1 VVCGT
6 QTMERGFNV
15 LPPRFL
21 SPRTETK
28 WPGPNTDHGRG
39 IKKKV
44 KWKKMLNTKNLNF
57 SYKYQDFF
65 IYVGL
70 LLWIAIS
77 NTYTLSTHIWSTY
90 AICIFALGFCL
101 LPVLVFSFVKS
112 RLKNTLNKKNYAIY
126 WCICYFVLLPIFTF
140 IAFKFNI
147 GKLEDSVFISA
158 ALAAISLELMLIANQ
173 YYQKKVQHIK
183 WIKKIGL
190 ENAVL
195 ITIILLA
202 ATISVMAVSSLEN
215 PIYQRKGFRLVG
227 FEFDAKMLLYNFGT
241 FLAFFSQFLI
251 MYLCGYLL
259 FFINSRFLV
268 SKILK
273 EKGLLIYLLTLSA
286 SIAILYPIL
295 AQILISLPINT
306 VFGRSIFVAN
316 PFEPEN
322 AFGAFAIML
331 ISLPV
336 VLALQWGKQNN
347 RILTLEKEK
356 SQNELDLLKQQ
367 LNPHFFFNTL
377 NNLYA
382 LSLQKSD
389 KTPDSILQ
397 LSELMRYT
405 IYKGQ
410 EKTVKLSQELDY
422 IENYIQLQQI
432 RLWKTLHFEFD
443 KQVENDQ
450 IDIAPLLL
458 IVFIENAFK
467 HGIEPAEDAATLKL
481 SLVSNHHS
489 LTFSCENSSDPEEI
503 RQTQGIGI
511 DNLKKRLELLYPNRY
526 TLHIQSID
534 NIFKAKLKLQL
545 A

>member
-1 VVCGT
+1 
-6 QTMERGFNV
+6 MR
-15 LPPRFL
+15 
-21 SPRTETK
+21 
-28 WPGPNTDHGRG
+28 
-39 IKKKV
+39 I
-44 KWKKMLNTKNLNF
+44 TKNF
-57 SYKYQDFF
+57 SYNYKYQDFF
-65 IYVGL
+65 IVIGL
-70 LLWIAIS
+70 LLWIAIF
-77 NTYTLSTHIWSTY
+77 NTYTLATNIWLGY
-90 AICIFALGFCL
+90 AISILAVGFCL
-101 LPVLVFSFVKS
+101 LPVLVFSFIKS
-112 RLKNTLNKKNYAIY
+112 RLKNTLSKKQYTIY
-126 WCICYFVLLPIFTF
+126 QGMCYFILLPIFTD
-140 IAFKFNI
+140 IASYLKI
-147 GKLEDSVFISA
+147 GELDSSVFIST
-158 ALAAISLELMLIANQ
+158 ALAAQALELMLIANR
-173 YYQKKVQHIK
+173 YYQKKVQHVK

-202 ATISVMAVSSLEN
+202 ATISVMAVSSLDN
-215 PIYQRKGFRLVG
+215 PIYQRNGFRLVG
-227 FEFDAKMLLYNFGT
+227 FEFNIEKLLYNFGT
-241 FLAFFSQFLI
+241 FLGFFSQFLI
-251 MYLCGYLL
+251 MYLCGYVL
-259 FFINSRFLV
+259 FLINSRLLV

-286 SIAILYPIL
+286 TVAILYPLL
-295 AQILISLPINT
+295 AQLLISLPINT

-316 PFEPEN
+316 PFELEN

-347 RILTLEKEK
+347 KILTLEKEK

-389 KTPDSILQ
+389 KTAESILQ

-422 IENYIQLQQI
+422 IEDYIQLQQI
-432 RLWKTLHFEFD
+432 RLRKTLHFEFE
-443 KQVENDQ
+443 KHIANDQ

-467 HGIEPAEDAATLKL
+467 HGIEPAEDAAILKL
-481 SLVSNHHS
+481 LITCNDRE
-489 LTFSCENSSDPEEI
+489 LTFSCENSFDPEEI
-503 RQTQGIGI
+503 NQTRGIGL
-511 DNLKKRLELLYPNRY
+511 DNLRKRLELLYPNHY
-526 TLHIQSID
+526 TLHIQPIG
-534 NIFKAKLKLQL
+534 NIFKAELKLKLI
-545 A
+545 

>member
-1 VVCGT
+1 
-6 QTMERGFNV
+6 M
-15 LPPRFL
+15 FL
-21 SPRTETK
+21 K
-28 WPGPNTDHGRG
+28 NANNGK
-39 IKKKV
+39 IKQ
-44 KWKKMLNTKNLNF
+44 KMLNTKNLNF
-57 SYKYQDFF
+57 GYRYQDFF
-65 IYVGL
+65 INVGL
-70 LLWIAIS
+70 VLWIAILNTHSLSS
-77 NTYTLSTHIWSTY
+77 NIWSTY
-90 AICIFALGFCL
+90 VSCILALGFCL
-101 LPVLVFSFVKS
+101 LPVLIFTFTKLQLKS
-112 RLKNTLNKKNYAIY
+112 SSSKKQYVIY
-126 WCICYFVLLPIFTF
+126 WCIVYLVLLPFFTF
-140 IAFKFNI
+140 IASSFSI
-147 GKLEDSVFISA
+147 GKLKDSAFVST
-158 ALAAISLELMLIANQ
+158 ALAAIALELILIANR
-173 YYQKKVQHIK
+173 YYQKKVQHIR

-227 FEFDAKMLLYNFGT
+227 FEFDAKMLIHNFGT
-241 FLAFFSQFLI
+241 FLSFFSQFLI

-268 SKILK
+268 SRILK
-273 EKGLLIYLLTLSA
+273 EKGLLIYFLTLSA
-286 SIAILYPIL
+286 TVALLYPLL
-295 AQILISLPINT
+295 AQVLISLPINT
-306 VFGRSIFVAN
+306 VFGRDIFVAN
-316 PFEPEN
+316 PFELEN

-347 RILTLEKEK
+347 RILALEKEK

-382 LSLQKSD
+382 LSLQKSE
-389 KTPDSILQ
+389 KTPESILQ

-422 IENYIQLQQI
+422 IEGYIQLQQI
-432 RLWKTLHFEFD
+432 RLHKTLLFEFD
-443 KQVENDQ
+443 KQIDNDQ

-467 HGIEPAEDAATLKL
+467 HGIEPAEDAATLKISIISNDNSL
-481 SLVSNHHS
+481 SF
-489 LTFSCENSSDPEEI
+489 TCENSFDPEEI
-503 RQTQGIGI
+503 QEIRGIGI
-511 DNLKKRLELLYPNRY
+511 DNLKKRLELIYPNRY
-526 TLHIQSID
+526 TLHISSIGP
-534 NIFKAKLKLQL
+534 IFKAKLNIRI

>member
-1 VVCGT
+1 
-6 QTMERGFNV
+6 M
-15 LPPRFL
+15 P
-21 SPRTETK
+21 S
-28 WPGPNTDHGRG
+28 
-39 IKKKV
+39 
-44 KWKKMLNTKNLNF
+44 TKNF
-57 SYKYQDFF
+57 SYNYKYQDFF
-65 IYVGL
+65 IFLGL
-70 LLWIAIS
+70 LLWIAIF
-77 NTYTLSTHIWSTY
+77 NTYNLTSKIWLNY
-90 AICIFALGFCL
+90 ASCILALGFCL
-101 LPVLVFSFVKS
+101 LPVLVFSFLKV
-112 RLKNTLNKKNYAIY
+112 RLKNILTRNRYIAQ
-126 WCICYFVLLPIFTF
+126 WCTCFFILLPLFTDVAF
-140 IAFKFNI
+140 YLQIA
-147 GKLEDSVFISA
+147 KLDHTVFIST
-158 ALAAISLELMLIANQ
+158 ALAAITLEIMLIANQ

-227 FEFDAKMLLYNFGT
+227 FEFDIKMLLHNFGT

-273 EKGLLIYLLTLSA
+273 EKGLLMYLLTLSA
-286 SIAILYPIL
+286 IVALLYPLL

-316 PFEPEN
+316 PFEFEN

-347 RILTLEKEK
+347 KILALEKEK

-389 KTPDSILQ
+389 KTPESILQ

-422 IENYIQLQQI
+422 IEDYIQLQQI
-432 RLWKTLHFEFD
+432 RLRKTLHFEFD
-443 KQVENDQ
+443 KQVGNDQ

-481 SLVSNHHS
+481 SLITTDNLLSF
-489 LTFSCENSSDPEEI
+489 TCENSLDSEGI
-503 RQTQGIGI
+503 RESKGIGI

-526 TLHIQSID
+526 TLHITTIG
-534 NIFKAKLKLQL
+534 NIFKAELKLQL
-545 A
+545 T

>member
-1 VVCGT
+1 
-6 QTMERGFNV
+6 M
-15 LPPRFL
+15 L
-21 SPRTETK
+21 STK
-28 WPGPNTDHGRG
+28 
-39 IKKKV
+39 K
-44 KWKKMLNTKNLNF
+44 F
-57 SYKYQDFF
+57 SYNYKYQDFF
-65 IYVGL
+65 INVGL
-70 LLWIAIS
+70 LLWIAIF
-77 NTYTLSTHIWSTY
+77 NTYNLTTNIWLSY
-90 AICIFALGFCL
+90 ASCILALVFCL
-101 LPVLVFSFVKS
+101 LPVLIFSFLKT
-112 RLKNTLNKKNYAIY
+112 RLKNVLSRNRYVAY
-126 WCICYFVLLPIFTF
+126 WCTCFFILLPLFTG
-140 IAFKFNI
+140 IAFYLQI
-147 GKLEDSVFISA
+147 AKLDNAVFIST
-158 ALAAISLELMLIANQ
+158 ALAAVALEIMLIANQ

-202 ATISVMAVSSLEN
+202 ATISIMAVSSLEN

-227 FEFDAKMLLYNFGT
+227 FEFNFKMLVFNFGT
-241 FLAFFSQFLI
+241 FLSFFSQFLI

-259 FFINSRFLV
+259 FLINSRLLV

-286 SIAILYPIL
+286 TIAVLYPLL

-306 VFGRSIFVAN
+306 VFGRSIFVTN
-316 PFEPEN
+316 PFELEN

-331 ISLPV
+331 ISLPI

-347 RILTLEKEK
+347 KILSLEKEK

-382 LSLQKSD
+382 LSLQKSE
-389 KTPDSILQ
+389 KTPESILQ

-422 IENYIQLQQI
+422 INDYIQLQQI
-432 RLWKTLHFEFD
+432 RLQKTLHFEFD
-443 KQVENDQ
+443 KQVKNDQ
-450 IDIAPLLL
+450 IDIPPLLL
-458 IVFIENAFK
+458 IVFVENAFK
-467 HGIEPAEDAATLKL
+467 HGIERAEDEAFLKL
-481 SLVSNHHS
+481 SLTANDTEVV
-489 LTFSCENSSDPEEI
+489 FCCENSFDPEEN
-503 RQTQGIGI
+503 TNCKGIGI

-526 TLHIQSID
+526 TLDITSIA
-534 NIFKAKLKLQL
+534 NIFKAELKLQL
-545 A
+545 T

>member
-1 VVCGT
+1 
-6 QTMERGFNV
+6 
-15 LPPRFL
+15 
-21 SPRTETK
+21 
-28 WPGPNTDHGRG
+28 
-39 IKKKV
+39 
-44 KWKKMLNTKNLNF
+44 MLNIKNLNF
-57 SYKYQDFF
+57 SYQYQDFF
-65 IYVGL
+65 INVGL
-70 LLWIAIS
+70 LLWVAIF
-77 NTYTLSTHIWSTY
+77 NTYSLPGNIWLTY
-90 AICIFALGFCL
+90 ASCILALGLCL
-101 LPVLVFSFVKS
+101 LPVFIFSFVKT
-112 RLKNTLNKKNYAIY
+112 RLKSTLTKKQYALY
-126 WCICYFVLLPIFTF
+126 WCLAYLVLLPVF
-140 IAFKFNI
+140 IIIAVNCKLA
-147 GKLEDSVFISA
+147 KLEDSVFISTALA
-158 ALAAISLELMLIANQ
+158 ALALELMLIGNQ

-227 FEFDAKMLLYNFGT
+227 FEFDAKMLVHNFGT
-241 FLAFFSQFLI
+241 FLSFFSQFLI

-273 EKGLLIYLLTLSA
+273 ERGLLIYLLTLSA
-286 SIAILYPIL
+286 TVAILYPLL
-295 AQILISLPINT
+295 AQVLISLPINT
-306 VFGRSIFVAN
+306 VFGRDIFVAN
-316 PFEPEN
+316 PFELEN

-347 RILTLEKEK
+347 RILALEKEK

-382 LSLQKSD
+382 LSLQKSE
-389 KTPDSILQ
+389 KTPESILQ

-422 IENYIQLQQI
+422 IEDYIRLQQI
-432 RLWKTLHFEFD
+432 RLRKTLHFEFN
-443 KQVENDQ
+443 KQVDNDQ

-467 HGIEPAEDAATLKL
+467 HGIEPAEDAASLKL
-481 SLVSNHHS
+481 SLISDRDAFIF
-489 LTFSCENSSDPEEI
+489 TCENSFDPEEI
-503 RQTQGIGI
+503 QESRGIGI
-511 DNLKKRLELLYPNRY
+511 NNLKKRLELLYPNRY
-526 TLHIQSID
+526 TLHISAIG
-534 NIFKAKLKLQL
+534 NIFKAELKLRI

>member
-1 VVCGT
+1 
-6 QTMERGFNV
+6 M
-15 LPPRFL
+15 P
-21 SPRTETK
+21 S
-28 WPGPNTDHGRG
+28 
-39 IKKKV
+39 
-44 KWKKMLNTKNLNF
+44 TKNF
-57 SYKYQDFF
+57 SYNYKYQDFF
-65 IYVGL
+65 IFLGL
-70 LLWIAIS
+70 LLWVAIF
-77 NTYTLSTHIWSTY
+77 NTYSLSTNIWPTY
-90 AICIFALGFCL
+90 TTCILAMGFCL
-101 LPVLVFSFVKS
+101 LPVLIFSFVKP
-112 RLKNTLNKKNYAIY
+112 RLKSTLNKKQYAIY
-126 WCICYFVLLPIFTF
+126 WCICYFALLPLFTF
-140 IAFKFNI
+140 TAFKFNI
-147 GKLEDSVFISA
+147 GKFEDSVFIST
-158 ALAAISLELMLIANQ
+158 ALAAILLELMLIANQ

-215 PIYQRKGFRLVG
+215 PVYQRKGFHLVG
-227 FEFDAKMLLYNFGT
+227 FEFDIKMLLHNFGT

-273 EKGLLIYLLTLSA
+273 EKGLLMYLLTLSA
-286 SIAILYPIL
+286 TIAFLYPLL

-316 PFEPEN
+316 PFELEN

-347 RILTLEKEK
+347 RILALEKEK
-356 SQNELDLLKQQ
+356 SQSELDLLKQQ

-382 LSLQKSD
+382 LSLQKSE
-389 KTPDSILQ
+389 KTPESILQ

-410 EKTVKLSQELDY
+410 EKIVKLAQELDY
-422 IENYIQLQQI
+422 IEDYIQLQQI
-432 RLWKTLHFEFD
+432 RLRKTLHFEFD

-450 IDIAPLLL
+450 IGIAPLLL

-481 SLVSNHHS
+481 SLITIDNLLSF
-489 LTFSCENSSDPEEI
+489 TCENSFDPEEI
-503 RQTQGIGI
+503 QKPKGIGI

-526 TLHIQSID
+526 TLHITTIG
-534 NIFKAKLKLQL
+534 NIFKAELKLQL
-545 A
+545 T